1 MYKKI
6 NPKTYDWLIDK
17 INNHDTFIYSYFV
30 FYKNTYSNFLKKEI
44 DTKQFYTEY
53 LEYCRSHC
61 KGNFDLYLKCK
72 YYDCARLLEL
82 LYSCMELY
90 RVKVDPTSNISIVNA
105 KEATQACTVLNAF
118 SVDSTRNAQVI
129 TNISNLKVKRN
140 LITHSYCNHEEKQLV
155 STLEFIYYLY
165 KTLNSF
171 DKEIVYMI
179 NNSSFINPSTV
190 FNKPREV
197 ASLCH

>member
-1 MYKKI
+1 MYKRLSS
-6 NPKTYDWLIDK
+6 KTYDWLIDK
-17 INNHDTFIYSYFV
+17 INNCDTFIHSYFT
-30 FYKNTYSNFLKKEI
+30 FYQNTYSNFLKKDL

-90 RVKVDPTSNISIVNA
+90 RVKADSTVNLSTVNA
-105 KEATQACTVLNAF
+105 KESMQVCINLNAF
-118 SVDSTRNAQVI
+118 SVDTSRNMQVI
-129 TNISNLKVKRN
+129 SNLSNLKVKRN
-140 LITHSYCNHEEKQLV
+140 LITHAYCNYEDKQLV

-165 KTLNSF
+165 KTLHSF
-171 DKEIVYMI
+171 GKEIIYMV
-179 NNSSFINPSTV
+179 NNSSSIIPSIS
-190 FNKPREV
+190 FQDPRREKV
-197 ASLCH
+197 LCH